1 MAYFS
6 AKTLASD
13 LCDWFEDVDYDFV
26 LSRIKALVDNRN
38 IVSHLFLDC
47 IDKEMA
53 DEIINAEDYDINT
66 TEVDIRLVVNGKEIN
81 ISNFLNHLEEDYFKL
96 VKRSATNLV
105 RESLSNRVDEIS
117 GMLDSLK
124 NKLINIEDNIKWN
137 ENLIK
142 NEL

>member
-1 MAYFS
+1 MNY
-6 AKTLASD
+6 KIKD
-13 LCDWFEDVDYDFV
+13 L
-26 LSRIKALVDNRN
+26 LDNRN